1 MALATFATITA
12 NGGMTSATAETM
24 TAASVENRSITAQDK
39 TNMPMQRV
47 MSAKYQRLSAREG
60 CGPAGPFGSMSLP
73 AMSVAVPARQMP
85 QTRPTGWVWA
95 GAAYGFAGLVLVMF
109 ICMFDENDVL
119 DGLNTEQ
126 RQAVTHQGGPLLVL
140 AGAGTGKTRTLVA
153 RAAWLRGAQGV
164 PASRILL
171 LTFTRRAAS
180 DMLARAAAGSAE
192 RICGGTF
199 HAIAHKIIRQHAE
212 SFSLPPQFTILDP
225 GDVVDILD
233 VLRPDHGLADAGLAG
248 TGLAGTGLAGTG
260 LAGTG
265 LAGTAQRAPRAA
277 ACADI
282 YTRCVNTGRPVS
294 EVVTASFPW
303 CAPFTGQLAGLFRAY
318 TARKRA
324 RHLLDFDDLLLLWQ
338 AALADPVAGP
348 VLRGMFDAVLV
359 DEYQDVNAVQASIV
373 RLLQPDGKQLTC
385 VGDDAQAIYG
395 FRGADPAHLRQL
407 VADYPGLEIVRLDR
421 NYRSRQGILNL
432 ANLIRPSAPGLDLT
446 LTGDRGPGMAPLLVR
461 CHDEATQAREICARV
476 LAAHEDGAA
485 LRDQAVL
492 VRAAHHSDILEIE
505 LSARK
510 IPYVKFGG
518 LRFTDTAHVKDF
530 LAAARVLANPAD
542 DLAWFRLLRL
552 HEGIGPAHAR
562 RVLVALTAGPDGP
575 ASGWQ
580 QSGWQQAIDAAPA
593 RSRPALAATL
603 GRLADAAGDPV
614 EALLAILDPL
624 IRARYP
630 DATVRITDLE
640 RLADAAAAQSSLH
653 DALAELTLD
662 PPVSA
667 SDLAGPPR
675 LDEDYLTIS
684 TIHAAKGLEWPI
696 VHLSHLVDGALP
708 SDMAL
713 GDPGGL
719 AEEHRLFYVAITR
732 ARDHLYLYAPQRL
745 HYRRR
750 GRDDRHGFGQL
761 TRFLHPEALAA
772 CESTTAAP
780 PALVLPAVGPLTV
793 TVDAALG
800 SLWDG

>member
-1 MALATFATITA
+1 VALATLATITA
-12 NGGMTSATAETM
+12 KGGITSATAETI
-24 TAASVENRSITAQDK
+24 TAASPEYRSITAQDS
-39 TNMPMQRV
+39 TNRPMQV
-47 MSAKYQRLSAREG
+47 AISTKYQRLSARVG
-60 CGPAGPFGSMSLP
+60 CGPAGPSGSGSLP
-73 AMSVAVPARQMP
+73 ATSVRCPA
-85 QTRPTGWVWA
+85 GAASNA
-95 GAAYGFAGLVLVMF
+95 GAAYGYAAAGRFMF
-109 ICMFDENDVL
+109 RCMFDESMVL
-119 DGLNTEQ
+119 DGLNEQ
-126 RQAVTHQGGPLLVL
+126 QRRAVTHQGGPLLIL

-153 RAAWLRGAQGV
+153 RAAWLRGYQGV

-180 DMLARAAAGSAE
+180 DMLARAGALATGGRDGAPGG
-192 RICGGTF
+192 RISGGTF

-225 GDVVDILD
+225 GDTADILD
-233 VLRPDHGLADAGLAG
+233 ALRPDHGLAA
-248 TGLAGTGLAGTG
+248 TG
-260 LAGTG
+260 
-265 LAGTAQRAPRAA
+265 RRVPRAA
-277 ACADI
+277 ACTDI

-294 EVVTASFPW
+294 EVVAAGFPW
-303 CAPFTGQLAGLFRAY
+303 CAPFTSELAALFRAY

-324 RHLLDFDDLLLLWQ
+324 RNLLDFDDLLLLWR

-407 VADYPGLEIVRLDR
+407 TADYPGLDIVRLDR
-421 NYRSRQGILNL
+421 NYRSRQGVLDL
-432 ANLIRPSAPGLDLT
+432 ANVVRPSAPGLGLS
-446 LTGDRGPGMAPLLVR
+446 LTGDRGAGPAPLLVR
-461 CHDEATQAREICARV
+461 CHDEAAQAREICAR
-476 LAAHEDGAA
+476 LLDAHEDGAG

-492 VRAAHHSDILEIE
+492 VRAAHHSDVLEIE

-530 LAAARVLANPAD
+530 LAAARILGNPAD

-562 RVLVALTAGPDGP
+562 RILETLSPAAEDADGR
-575 ASGWQ
+575 AAADADGW
-580 QSGWQQAIDAAPA
+580 AAAVEAAPA
-593 RSRPALAATL
+593 RSRRALAATL
-603 GRLADAAGDPV
+603 GRLAAASRASAAPKQAAAV
-614 EALLAILDPL
+614 LALLDPL

-640 RLADAAAAQSSLH
+640 RLADAAAAHPSLH
-653 DALAELTLD
+653 DALAELALD

-675 LDEDYLTIS
+675 LDEDYVTIS

-696 VHLSHLVDGALP
+696 VHLPHLVDGALP

-732 ARDHLYLYAPQRL
+732 ARDHLYLYVPQRL
-745 HYRRR
+745 HYHRR

-761 TRFLHPEALAA
+761 TRFLDAGALAA
-772 CESTTAAP
+772 CDTVTAPAP
-780 PALVLPAVGPLTV
+780 APALPSAGSLAIR
-793 TVDAALG
+793 VDAALD

>member
-1 MALATFATITA
+1 
-12 NGGMTSATAETM
+12 
-24 TAASVENRSITAQDK
+24 
-39 TNMPMQRV
+39 
-47 MSAKYQRLSAREG
+47 
-60 CGPAGPFGSMSLP
+60 
-73 AMSVAVPARQMP
+73 
-85 QTRPTGWVWA
+85 
-95 GAAYGFAGLVLVMF
+95 MF
-109 ICMFDENDVL
+109 ICMFDENAVL
-119 DGLNTEQ
+119 DGLNEQQ
-126 RQAVTHQGGPLLVL
+126 RQAATQHGGPLLVL

-153 RAAWLRGAQGV
+153 RAAWLHGSQGV

-180 DMLARAAAGSAE
+180 DMLARAAAWFDGSSG

-212 SFSLPPQFTILDP
+212 SFSLPPQFTILDQ
-225 GDVVDILD
+225 GDATDLLD
-233 VLRPDHGLADAGLAG
+233 VLRPDHGLDG
-248 TGLAGTGLAGTG
+248 TG
-260 LAGTG
+260 
-265 LAGTAQRAPRAA
+265 QRAPRAA

-294 EVVTASFPW
+294 EVVTAGFPW
-303 CAPFTGQLAGLFRAY
+303 CKPFTAQLAALFRAY

-324 RHLLDFDDLLLLWQ
+324 RNLLDFDDLLLLWQ
-338 AALADPVAGP
+338 AALADPAAGP

-407 VADYPGLEIVRLDR
+407 TADYQGLDIVRLDR
-421 NYRSRQGILNL
+421 NYRSRQGILGL
-432 ANLIRPSAPGLDLT
+432 ANVIRPSSPGLNLT
-446 LTGDRGPGMAPLLVR
+446 LSGDRGPGIPPLLVR
-461 CHDEATQAREICARV
+461 CHDEATQAREICTRV
-476 LAAHEDGAA
+476 LEAHEDGAA

-492 VRAAHHSDILEIE
+492 VRAAHHSDLLEIE

-510 IPYVKFGG
+510 VPYVKFGG

-530 LAAARVLANPAD
+530 VAAARIIVNPAD
-542 DLAWFRLLRL
+542 ELAWFRLLRL

-562 RVLVALTAGPDGP
+562 RILDALDPGGDTGPPDAWAP
-575 ASGWQ
+575 AVE
-580 QSGWQQAIDAAPA
+580 AAPA
-593 RSRPALAATL
+593 RSRRALAATL
-603 GRLADAAGDPV
+603 GRLADAAQHIAGGQIAGGQATAV
-614 EALLAILDPL
+614 LALLDPL

-630 DATVRITDLE
+630 DATARISDLQ
-640 RLADAAAAQSSLH
+640 RLADAAAAQPSLH
-653 DALAELTLD
+653 DVLAELTLD
-662 PPVSA
+662 PPVSS

-696 VHLSHLVDGALP
+696 VHLPHLVDGALP

-745 HYRRR
+745 HVHRR

-761 TRFLHPEALAA
+761 TRFLDEEALAA
-772 CESTTAAP
+772 CESVTAAP
-780 PALVLPAVGPLTV
+780 LAPVLPAVGSLATK
-793 TVDAALG
+793 VDAALG
-800 SLWDG
+800 ALWDG

>member
-1 MALATFATITA
+1 
-12 NGGMTSATAETM
+12 
-24 TAASVENRSITAQDK
+24 
-39 TNMPMQRV
+39 
-47 MSAKYQRLSAREG
+47 
-60 CGPAGPFGSMSLP
+60 
-73 AMSVAVPARQMP
+73 
-85 QTRPTGWVWA
+85 
-95 GAAYGFAGLVLVMF
+95 MF
-109 ICMFDENDVL
+109 ICMFDESDVL
-119 DGLNTEQ
+119 DGLNEQ
-126 RQAVTHQGGPLLVL
+126 QRRAVRHQGGPLLVL

-180 DMLARAAAGSAE
+180 DMLARAAAGSGSPAGGSG

-233 VLRPDHGLADAGLAG
+233 VLRPDHGLADGG
-248 TGLAGTGLAGTG
+248 
-260 LAGTG
+260 
-265 LAGTAQRAPRAA
+265 QRAPRAA

-294 EVVTASFPW
+294 EVVTGSFPW
-303 CAPFTGQLAGLFRAY
+303 CAPFTSQLAGLFRAY

-407 VADYPGLEIVRLDR
+407 AADYAGLEIVRLDR
-421 NYRSRQGILNL
+421 NYRSRQGILGL

-446 LTGDRGPGMAPLLVR
+446 LTPDRGPGMAPLLVR

-492 VRAAHHSDILEIE
+492 VRAAHHGDILEIE

-530 LAAARVLANPAD
+530 LAAARILANPAD

-552 HEGIGPAHAR
+552 HEGIGPVHAR
-562 RVLVALTAGPDGP
+562 RVLAALAPGQDGP

-614 EALLAILDPL
+614 GAILVILDPL

-630 DATVRITDLE
+630 DAAVRITDLQ
-640 RLADAAAAQSSLH
+640 RLADAAAAQPSLH

-745 HYRRR
+745 HYHRR
-750 GRDDRHGFGQL
+750 GRDDRYGFGQL

-772 CESTTAAP
+772 CDSTTAAP
-780 PALVLPAVGPLTV
+780 LAPALPAVGPLTV

>member
-1 MALATFATITA
+1 
-12 NGGMTSATAETM
+12 
-24 TAASVENRSITAQDK
+24 V
-39 TNMPMQRV
+39 
-47 MSAKYQRLSAREG
+47 
-60 CGPAGPFGSMSLP
+60 
-73 AMSVAVPARQMP
+73 
-85 QTRPTGWVWA
+85 A
-95 GAAYGFAGLVLVMF
+95 GAAYGPVAVRLVMF
-109 ICMFDENDVL
+109 ICMFDENAVL
-119 DGLNTEQ
+119 DGLNEQ
-126 RQAVTHQGGPLLVL
+126 QRRAATQHGGPLLVL

-153 RAAWLRGAQGV
+153 RAAWLHGSQGV

-180 DMLARAAAGSAE
+180 DMLARAAAWFDGSSG

-212 SFSLPPQFTILDP
+212 SFSLPPQFTILDQ
-225 GDVVDILD
+225 GDATDLLD
-233 VLRPDHGLADAGLAG
+233 VLRPDHGLDG
-248 TGLAGTGLAGTG
+248 TG
-260 LAGTG
+260 
-265 LAGTAQRAPRAA
+265 QRAPRAA

-294 EVVTASFPW
+294 EVVTAGFPW
-303 CAPFTGQLAGLFRAY
+303 CKPFTAQLAALFRAY

-324 RHLLDFDDLLLLWQ
+324 RNLLDFDDLLLLWQ
-338 AALADPVAGP
+338 AALADPAAGP

-407 VADYPGLEIVRLDR
+407 TADYPGLDIVRLDR
-421 NYRSRQGILNL
+421 NYRSRQGVLGL
-432 ANLIRPSAPGLDLT
+432 ANVIRPSSPGLDLR
-446 LTGDRGPGMAPLLVR
+446 LSGDRGPGMAPLLVR

-476 LAAHEDGAA
+476 LEAHEDGAA

-492 VRAAHHSDILEIE
+492 VRAAHHSDMLEIE

-510 IPYVKFGG
+510 VPYVKFGG

-530 LAAARVLANPAD
+530 VAAARIIVNPAD
-542 DLAWFRLLRL
+542 ELAWFRLLRL

-562 RVLVALTAGPDGP
+562 RILDALNPGGGAGPPDAWAP
-575 ASGWQ
+575 AVEVVGS
-580 QSGWQQAIDAAPA
+580 APA
-593 RSRPALAATL
+593 RSRRALTATL
-603 GRLADAAGDPV
+603 GRLADAAQPIAGGQIAGGQATAV
-614 EALLAILDPL
+614 LALLDPL

-630 DATVRITDLE
+630 DATARISDLQ
-640 RLADAAAAQSSLH
+640 RLADAAAAQPSLH
-653 DALAELTLD
+653 DVLAELTLD
-662 PPVSA
+662 PPVSS

-696 VHLSHLVDGALP
+696 VHLPHLVDGAIP

-719 AEEHRLFYVAITR
+719 AEEHRLFYVAVTR

-745 HYRRR
+745 HVHRR

-761 TRFLHPEALAA
+761 TRFLDDEALAA
-772 CESTTAAP
+772 CESVTAAP
-780 PALVLPAVGPLTV
+780 LAPVLPAVGSLATK
-793 TVDAALG
+793 VDAALG
-800 SLWDG
+800 ALWDG